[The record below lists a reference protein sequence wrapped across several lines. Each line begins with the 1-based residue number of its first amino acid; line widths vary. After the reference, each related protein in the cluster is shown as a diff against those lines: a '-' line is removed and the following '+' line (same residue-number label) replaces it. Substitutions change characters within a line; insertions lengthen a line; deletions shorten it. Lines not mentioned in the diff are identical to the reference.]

1 MELIKTIKEKVFIIG
16 EIGNNHN
23 GNLETAKKLIDIAA
37 DAGVD
42 AVKFQTFKGLDIV
55 APTVLANSYKGW
67 DPKGFTYWY
76 EFLDTIALSYNDH
89 KLAFAYANEKGVIPF
104 STPTSPKSVEFLESI
119 DNPIYKIASM
129 DVTNIPL
136 LKAVAKTGKPTIIS
150 TGMANE
156 EEISEAIKILN
167 KNELVVLHCVSDY
180 PTKPEN
186 ANLKNMNFL
195 AERFNVPVGLSDH
208 SISNEFALASIALGG
223 RVIEKHITYDRNA
236 SEKAEHHF
244 ALMPNELK
252 SLVAQIRNLEKG
264 LSTKQLNRSNS
275 ELENRS
281 NFRRGLHLNKA
292 LKQGDVIAEHD
303 LSVVRPCLGEGPE
316 KYDAFLGKKL
326 AKDKLPWTGLTFKD
340 IGQ

>member
-1 MELIKTIKEKVFIIG
+1 MELIKTIQEKVFIIG

-37 DAGVD
+37 DTGVD

-89 KLAFAYANEKGVIPF
+89 KLAFAYAKEKGVIPF
-104 STPTSPKSVEFLESI
+104 STPTSPNSVEFLESI

-136 LKAVAKTGKPTIIS
+136 LKAVAKTGKPTVIS

-186 ANLKNMNFL
+186 ANLMNMVYL
-195 AERFNVPVGLSDH
+195 KDKFNVPVGLSDH
-208 SISNEFALASIALGG
+208 SISNEFALASLALGG
-223 RVIEKHITYDRNA
+223 RVVEKHFTYDRNA
-236 SEKAEHHF
+236 PEKAEHHF

-252 SLVAQIRNLEKG
+252 SLVTQIRNLEKG
-264 LSTKQLNRSNS
+264 LISKGLNRSSS
-275 ELENRS
+275 ELENRA
-281 NFRRGLHLNKA
+281 NYRRGLHLNNPKRA
-292 LKQGDVIAEHD
+292 GEVILPKD
-303 LSVVRPCLGEGPE
+303 ISVVRPCLGEGPE
-316 KYDAFLGKKL
+316 SYEKFIGKKL
-326 AKDKLPWTGLTFKD
+326 SVNKEAWTGLTFKD